1 LDCAKERPTD
11 AGTAVMAA
19 IANARASMTLVNIV
33 ILLVAKPESGLCG
46 LDRATRPFIPTVA
59 FEFVHSIVE
68 SQDSPLISEIS
79 RPSGLKG
86 VISNRKV

>member
-33 ILLVAKPESGLCG
+33 ILLVAKPEAASV
-46 LDRATRPFIPTVA
+46 DRSRNAALYSNGGIRIFSFDRRVA
-59 FEFVHSIVE
+59 GQSIDLGNFA
-68 SQDSPLISEIS
+68 SFRTQRRDFQS
-79 RPSGLKG
+79 
-86 VISNRKV
+86 